1 MKVKSEKDEEAEFEA
16 FVSSAIRKPKEGIY
30 EHLLSQ
36 FLASAVVV
44 TDPLKRVKILS
55 EAALMVPEVQRKGL
69 GIDYE
74 LVEVLNSVANAL
86 LVPVVKKLHNGIEYV
101 SIPWGFEK
109 NEENF
114 RKYIEPWL
122 NCNFSYWPQ
131 LLRDHIETWTVW
143 FCYECDS
150 ELFRTKTLRRKL
162 KVKLPKKCPECGA
175 KIEHYTDYYSRQID
189 VIVDDPFWS
198 FFFEASGCLTVNGYR
213 DLRNAFAR
221 WAIPKVQLFMAELSR
236 VVRPELYSD
245 ILAIYTKKKGSFRE
259 KVKEISE
266 SAKQAA
272 ETVEFEGW

>member
-109 NEENF
+109 NEANF
-114 RKYIEPWL
+114 DRYIKPWL

-131 LLRDHIETWTVW
+131 LIRQHVETYQVW
-143 FCYECDS
+143 YCIRCHSVLAEVKWPSKQKAKFP
-150 ELFRTKTLRRKL
+150 RR
-162 KVKLPKKCPECGA
+162 CPECGRELN
-175 KIEHYTDYYSRQID
+175 KYRRYSR
-189 VIVDDPFWS
+189 IVNYVVDSPYWS

-266 SAKQAA
+266 SAKQAT